1 MFRKLKA
8 EEIDIR
14 VGKVINT
21 DNFKG
26 AILLLYKNARVD
38 MAILDETFGV
48 FGWKRSHEVIN
59 GNLYCTISIYD
70 NEKKEWISKQ
80 DCGVES
86 FSDKEKGESSDSFKR
101 AATCWGIGRE
111 LYAAKNIIVPCEL
124 YKDGKRPKSGISWNV
139 EKIGYNER
147 GEIDDLVI
155 SEKYKNTSK
164 VVYTLNKKPITV
176 EEAMKITIK
185 TSKGDMTLGEMTDDE
200 LQCVIDKVSD
210 TEVRKAAELVKLFKG
225 GIKK

>member
-1 MFRKLKA
+1 M
-8 EEIDIR
+8 D
-14 VGKVINT
+14 
-21 DNFKG
+21 
-26 AILLLYKNARVD
+26 
-38 MAILDETFGV
+38 
-48 FGWKRSHEVIN
+48 
-59 GNLYCTISIYD
+59 
-70 NEKKEWISKQ
+70 
-80 DCGVES
+80 
-86 FSDKEKGESSDSFKR
+86 
-101 AATCWGIGRE
+101 
-111 LYAAKNIIVPCEL
+111 
-124 YKDGKRPKSGISWNV
+124 KDGKRPKSGISWNV

-200 LQCVIDKVSD
+200 LQYVIDKVTD

>member
-1 MFRKLKA
+1 
-8 EEIDIR
+8 
-14 VGKVINT
+14 
-21 DNFKG
+21 
-26 AILLLYKNARVD
+26 

-111 LYAAKNIIVPCEL
+111 LYTAKNIIVPCEL
-124 YKDGKRPKSGISWNV
+124 DKDGKKPKSGISWSV

-147 GEIDDLVI
+147 GEINDLVI
-155 SEKYKNTSK
+155 CEKYKNNSK

-176 EEAMKITIK
+176 EEALKITIK
-185 TSKGDMTLGEMTDDE
+185 TSKGDMTLGEMTDEELTYVMEKVADE
-200 LQCVIDKVSD
+200 EIK
-210 TEVRKAAELVKLFKG
+210 KAAELVKLFKG

>member
-70 NEKKEWISKQ
+70 
-80 DCGVES
+80 
-86 FSDKEKGESSDSFKR
+86 KEKGESSDSFKR

-111 LYAAKNIIVPCEL
+111 LYTAKNIIVPCEL
-124 YKDGKRPKSGISWNV
+124 DKDGKRPKSGISWNV

-155 SEKYKNTSK
+155 SEKYKNTFK
-164 VVYTLNKKPITV
+164 VVYTLNKKPITA
-176 EEAMKITIK
+176 EEAIKITIK
-185 TSKGDMTLGEMTDDE
+185 TSKGDMTLGEMTDEELTYVIEKVADE
-200 LQCVIDKVSD
+200 EIK
-210 TEVRKAAELVKLFKG
+210 KAAELVKLFKA

>member
-111 LYAAKNIIVPCEL
+111 L
-124 YKDGKRPKSGISWNV
+124 
-139 EKIGYNER
+139 
-147 GEIDDLVI
+147 
-155 SEKYKNTSK
+155 
-164 VVYTLNKKPITV
+164 
-176 EEAMKITIK
+176 
-185 TSKGDMTLGEMTDDE
+185 
-200 LQCVIDKVSD
+200 
-210 TEVRKAAELVKLFKG
+210 
-225 GIKK
+225 